1 MTDRLGDRIHRNDKV
16 NTSRVIYLLTIGF
29 PTMFSFFHN
38 TKISRQN
45 KTKMKVIWFWRN
57 QKFWQKLRGLLNFS
71 L

>member
-1 MTDRLGDRIHRNDKV
+1 MPDRLGDRIHRNDKV

-29 PTMFSFFHN
+29 PTMFSFFHS

-45 KTKMKVIWFWRN
+45 KTKMEVIWFWRN